1 MEITIGILGAAIILI
16 CYILNQ
22 SHVWKDTDLKYD
34 LLNFI
39 GSALLVVYGIVIGGW
54 PFVVLNGVWAIFS
67 LRDVFLYYKKNSRV
81 ATP

>member
-1 MEITIGILGAAIILI
+1 MPETIIGILGAAIILL

-39 GSALLVVYGIVIGGW
+39 GSGLLVVYGLMIHGY
-54 PFVVLNGVWAIFS
+54 PFVALNGVWAIVS
-67 LRDVFLYYKKNSRV
+67 LRDVFLNFKKK
-81 ATP
+81 